1 MPLMHQTMAAVGYV
15 VFGAAVY
22 IALILLALVNHDA
35 HGAAY
40 MLVGLVVAWASYALA
55 VWSTQNP
62 ARWLVTLATACSMLS
77 IAIPAVYLAL
87 LIFRA

>member
-1 MPLMHQTMAAVGYV
+1 MSPMHQTMAAVGYV

-22 IALILLALVNHDA
+22 LLLIL
-35 HGAAY
+35 
-40 MLVGLVVAWASYALA
+40 LA

-62 ARWLVTLATACSMLS
+62 ARWLVTLGTGCSMLS
-77 IAIPAVYLAL
+77 IAIPAVYIVR